1 MILHKKRSFLLR
13 IYSEKYDQIHR
24 KGKEIVD
31 LVTFIEKIRDGELRF
46 LCTSLSWFGSSRIFY
61 KKLSH
66 CVTKT
71 SELMNLKQL
80 TNNSCFIEAKGREA

>member
-24 KGKEIVD
+24 KGKETVD

-46 LCTSLSWFGSSRIFY
+46 LCKSWFGSSRIFY

-80 TNNSCFIEAKGREA
+80 TNNSCFIEVKGREA